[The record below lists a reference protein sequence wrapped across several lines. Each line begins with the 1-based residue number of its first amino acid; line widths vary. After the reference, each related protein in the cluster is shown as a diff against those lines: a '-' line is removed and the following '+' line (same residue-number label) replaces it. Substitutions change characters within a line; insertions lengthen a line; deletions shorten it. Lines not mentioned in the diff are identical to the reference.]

1 MDDEQRETSF
11 GRYLRTFRE
20 QRGMRIQ
27 ELSELTKIPI
37 HVLRNLE
44 GESLHRLPEPV
55 YVKGFIRSYARAVG
69 ADPTEAVGLY
79 LKKAPTIDRPGDFCV
94 ERPEIRKRF
103 WPGLLLSLV
112 GFIGIVFFSVWGMS
126 VIKKRSEPTREPVI
140 EAAVAVQEDKGT
152 DGEPRQKPVAT
163 DPSEAVQP
171 MLSEG
176 YLLDLKA
183 IMDTWVRVTIDD
195 HDPKEYLLKTG
206 DQLALKAT
214 SGFLLHIG
222 NSAGITMKLNG
233 APFLFE
239 GKRGQPVKLKLP

>member
-1 MDDEQRETSF
+1 MNDEQRETSF

-37 HVLRNLE
+37 HILRNLE

-55 YVKGFIRSYARAVG
+55 YVKGFIRSYAGAVG

-79 LKKAPTIDRPGDFCV
+79 LKKAPAIDKPGGFRV
-94 ERPEIRKRF
+94 KRPEIRKRF
-103 WPGLLLSLV
+103 WPGLLLSFV
-112 GFIGIVFFSVWGMS
+112 GFVGIVLLSIWGMS
-126 VIKKRSEPTREPVI
+126 VIKKRPEPTREPVI
-140 EAAVAVQEDKGT
+140 EAAVAVQKDKGT
-152 DGEPRQKPVAT
+152 DGEPRQKSVAA
-163 DPSEAVQP
+163 DLPKAVQP
-171 MLSEG
+171 APSEG

-195 HDPKEYLLKTG
+195 HGPKEYLLKTG

-233 APFLFE
+233 SPFLIE